1 MRRFPLLASLLT
13 IFLCPALLIAQAEDT
28 QTVREITPGQ
38 VIIPFEKMRR
48 IWGELVS
55 VDLATRTGTFRAEGD
70 DAIYRF
76 AVMPYAEM
84 LHHATNGELNDFQIG
99 ERAIFRL
106 HVNEQG
112 EWYWLTYIQDEMNM
126 LRGHQEYYIVES
138 LDPEN
143 GQIGF
148 TWGKADKS
156 FVRQEGLFLD
166 TDKETKFWKA
176 GKSATFA
183 DIKIGDTLR
192 AKTHGIGKGQSR
204 VAWHVFLDDESLD
217 AFRDQ
222 QVAVHSARIAK
233 EGAPGYVDQAESG
246 KLTLTMF
253 REGSEFVDKLVSG
266 IKKAK
271 GEPLTVQVAPT
282 DASLQPSAD
291 AITATVVSCEKASGG
306 LYQLVLQTTADASK
320 FHVTQVARVWLSK

>member
-1 MRRFPLLASLLT
+1 MSRLPLLGLLLAIGLLPSLS
-13 IFLCPALLIAQAEDT
+13 IVHAEEAA
-28 QTVREITPGQ
+28 TVRAITPGK
-38 VIIPFEKMRR
+38 VIIPTEKMRR

-55 VDLATRTGTFRAEGD
+55 VDLATRTGTFRAEGE

-84 LHHATNGELNDFQIG
+84 LHHATNGELSDFQIG

-126 LRGHQEYYIVES
+126 LRGHKEYYIVES

-143 GQIGF
+143 GRIGF
-148 TWGKADKS
+148 TWAKADKS

-176 GKSATFA
+176 GKPAAFA
-183 DIKIGDTLR
+183 DIKLGDKLR

-204 VAWHVFLDDESLD
+204 VAWHVFLDDESLE
-217 AFRDQ
+217 AFRDK
-222 QVAVHSARIAK
+222 QVAVHSQRMAK
-233 EGAPGYVDQAESG
+233 EGLPGYVDRVEGAALE
-246 KLTLTMF
+246 LMLF
-253 REGSEFVDKLVSG
+253 REGSELAETLLTGK
-266 IKKAK
+266 KKAK
-271 GEPLTVQVAPT
+271 SAPVTVQVAPT
-282 DASLQPSAD
+282 DPSLEPSAD
-291 AITATVVSCEKASGG
+291 AISATVVSCEKAGG
-306 LYQLVLQTTADASK
+306 LYKLVLQTTADTSK
-320 FHVTQVARVWLSK
+320 FQVTQVARVWVNE